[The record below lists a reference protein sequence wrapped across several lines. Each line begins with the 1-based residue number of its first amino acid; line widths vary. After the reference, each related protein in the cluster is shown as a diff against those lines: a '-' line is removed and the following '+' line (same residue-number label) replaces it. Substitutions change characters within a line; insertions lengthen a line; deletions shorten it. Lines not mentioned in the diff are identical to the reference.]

1 MSRVIPTILTLLM
14 MLSPTALLAAE
25 NSEPMRDNGEY
36 AGIEIRV
43 NINTATSEELAAM
56 LVGVGQ
62 KKAEHIVAFRELNG
76 EFKSADDLK
85 LVKGIGQATVDKNR
99 ERIEL

>member
-1 MSRVIPTILTLLM
+1 MSLIKPFLLTLLLS
-14 MLSPTALLAAE
+14 LSPLAIWAAQQTEAVPE
-25 NSEPMRDNGEY
+25 NSEY

-56 LVGVGQ
+56 LLGVGQ
-62 KKAEHIVAFRELNG
+62 KKAEHIVAFRELHG
-76 EFKSADDLK
+76 EFKSPDDLK

>member
-1 MSRVIPTILTLLM
+1 MSPINSVLLSLILS
-14 MLSPTALLAAE
+14 LSPLSIWAAQQTQPTPE
-25 NSEPMRDNGEY
+25 SGEY

-56 LVGVGQ
+56 LLGVGQ
-62 KKAEHIVAFRELNG
+62 KKAEHIVAFRELHG
-76 EFKSADDLK
+76 AFKSPDDLK